1 MNDRSGTASIEA
13 GAGAG
18 IAGLVVFLVL
28 HHLWIVP
35 IWFIAPVG
43 VVMAAA
49 GGAAVGAA
57 YGELRPHLPR
67 RPFTIVTVV
76 GLIAVVLAPSV
87 VIAELRGPIYVMD
100 RDGRTLLVPATQAV
114 ADFVVGLLG
123 TSSLMGL
130 VLGWLIGRNRRAAGT
145 MALAAFALALG
156 PGHNIPLLGGTGA
169 VAKELLVLAAVTA
182 VASLVLVEGE
192 AWRAQRVTDTRQQQ
206 FRCRSKASTSGSL
219 RSSDSHEGRVPARLA
234 LADADRPPG
243 RRPRCL
249 RRRRR
254 FRGGCG
260 GARWHPPEHREAA
273 PRRPARQVRPHH

>member
-1 MNDRSGTASIEA
+1 M
-13 GAGAG
+13 
-18 IAGLVVFLVL
+18 
-28 HHLWIVP
+28 
-35 IWFIAPVG
+35 
-43 VVMAAA
+43 
-49 GGAAVGAA
+49 
-57 YGELRPHLPR
+57 
-67 RPFTIVTVV
+67 
-76 GLIAVVLAPSV
+76 LAPSV

-206 FRCRSKASTSGSL
+206 FRCRSKGLDEWLAAVKRHARRKGTSAARLLGRALRDRSTYSL
-219 RSSDSHEGRVPARLA
+219 RSLPLVGRSRA
-234 LADADRPPG
+234 
-243 RRPRCL
+243 RPRWSAFG
-249 RRRRR
+249 R
-254 FRGGCG
+254 
-260 GARWHPPEHREAA
+260 A
-273 PRRPARQVRPHH
+273 P